1 MSVNSILAVLFL
13 CFRLFTAF
21 LIKDEREFKGAPF
34 VLPEYREGVAR
45 DNQTLANYG
54 DVPLS
59 FNWAKCGGVTP
70 VKDQNQCGACWAFSA
85 VAAIESQWKIHTK
98 RDIIL
103 SEQFLIDCNDLDA
116 GCDSGSLLKIYGD
129 ITSVITGV
137 LEVGKYRPYDETR
150 RKCEW
155 DGDTGALV
163 PVTGFRRVEP
173 GNEVDMVTYLYHNG
187 PISAAI
193 NDATMVNY
201 NFYKNP
207 LDRPTPRS
215 CPNDVGSLN
224 HAVLIVG
231 YDIYTDDDGTRVP
244 YWIIKNS
251 WGTDWGHGG
260 YYYLERGTNACGIA
274 NDVVFPFV
282 P

>member
-187 PISAAI
+187 PISA
-193 NDATMVNY
+193 
-201 NFYKNP
+201 
-207 LDRPTPRS
+207 
-215 CPNDVGSLN
+215 
-224 HAVLIVG
+224 
-231 YDIYTDDDGTRVP
+231 DDDGTRVP